1 MLLLLLLLL
10 LILFLWAICIYKAA
24 TVSISADE
32 AYTYNRSVSVP
43 IPDLWFT
50 IVGESDWQA
59 YAELGA
65 SQIRRGLETIGM
77 SAADIAQVR
86 LTRWGHA
93 MPFAQPGQIA
103 DGLAETVRR
112 PIAERIWFV
121 NQDNWLLPAVETCLE
136 EAFSFTDAI
145 RSRLES

>member
-1 MLLLLLLLL
+1 
-10 LILFLWAICIYKAA
+10 
-24 TVSISADE
+24 
-32 AYTYNRSVSVP
+32 
-43 IPDLWFT
+43 
-50 IVGESDWQA
+50 
-59 YAELGA
+59 
-65 SQIRRGLETIGM
+65 
-77 SAADIAQVR
+77 
-86 LTRWGHA
+86 
-93 MPFAQPGQIA
+93 FAQPGQIA